1 VKLIKKGA
9 DSNRCQAI
17 TAKGSQCTRSSLKDG
32 YCKQHQGLV
41 DAQKKVVINSGNLP
55 LEEVP
60 VCPVKLGEK
69 GGLSWRIYCQ
79 YLIDEGRLYQVYLYG
94 IADLCRLED
103 EIEECRENMSKMGA
117 VNIYDNGIQ
126 RNGYASHY
134 DKLISHARSLRA
146 DYGLTVSSNKFQSKK
161 AEPKQYG
168 NLKKKGF

>member
-1 VKLIKKGA
+1 
-9 DSNRCQAI
+9 
-17 TAKGSQCTRSSLKDG
+17 
-32 YCKQHQGLV
+32 
-41 DAQKKVVINSGNLP
+41 
-55 LEEVP
+55 
-60 VCPVKLGEK
+60 
-69 GGLSWRIYCQ
+69 
-79 YLIDEGRLYQVYLYG
+79 
-94 IADLCRLED
+94 
-103 EIEECRENMSKMGA
+103 MGA